1 MLRKIILSVLGVLFI
16 LGAVLFANY
25 LIDNKHKPKP
35 VIPKMVKTVLTDTV
49 KNSTIPIVISANGS
63 LTAKQRV
70 ELYSEVQGI
79 FKTGSKLFKP
89 GQKFNKGEALIR
101 LDASEYYAGVQS
113 AKSSLY
119 NSIAAVM
126 PDLRL
131 DFPNVFQKWQSYL
144 NSFDLNKTT
153 PKLPEISDE
162 KENYFIT
169 GRGIVSAYY
178 SVKNLEQR
186 LTKYR
191 IIAPF
196 SGILTEALVTE
207 GTLVRSGQKLGEFIN
222 HSVYEME
229 VAISKS
235 FADILKEGES
245 VSLASLDHTKAYQG
259 EVSRVHGSIDATTQT
274 ITVYIEVKHA
284 DLKEGMYLEAKLNA
298 EKVDNA
304 IEIDRNLLLD
314 TEEIFVVND
323 SLLDVIPVKPVH
335 FSSEKVVLKEVPDG
349 TIILRKPVPGA
360 YAGMHVKAAK
370 DMSSTSDS
378 IQ

>member
-1 MLRKIILSVLGVLFI
+1 
-16 LGAVLFANY
+16 
-25 LIDNKHKPKP
+25 
-35 VIPKMVKTVLTDTV
+35 
-49 KNSTIPIVISANGS
+49 
-63 LTAKQRV
+63 
-70 ELYSEVQGI
+70 
-79 FKTGSKLFKP
+79 
-89 GQKFNKGEALIR
+89 
-101 LDASEYYAGVQS
+101 
-113 AKSSLY
+113 
-119 NSIAAVM
+119 
-126 PDLRL
+126 
-131 DFPNVFQKWQSYL
+131 
-144 NSFDLNKTT
+144 
-153 PKLPEISDE
+153 
-162 KENYFIT
+162 
-169 GRGIVSAYY
+169 
-178 SVKNLEQR
+178 
-186 LTKYR
+186 
-191 IIAPF
+191 
-196 SGILTEALVTE
+196 
-207 GTLVRSGQKLGEFIN
+207 
-222 HSVYEME
+222 ME

-259 EVSRVHGSIDATTQT
+259 EVSRVNGSIDATTQT